1 MTADRGVVDR
11 LFRQLQT
18 GLTDRLYTIDQPH
31 RLAAL
36 IANRFF
42 DCVQIGNNARL
53 IVNRHRANH
62 VGVGG
67 MSGNKVKVQL
77 PILIDRDRDN
87 FVIDVQQFVPVLDRN
102 RNRFVFRGTVH
113 QQTRLGRW
121 GFFAALL
128 TNVAQRR
135 KDCHLNRFGCTA
147 GKNNLAV
154 ARSEHVPH
162 RIASRLEHVPGFQ
175 SGDVVTTGVAVTK
188 LHRLASRVGCDF

>member
-67 MSGNKVKVQL
+67 MFGNKVIIEL
-77 PILIDRDRDN
+77 AILIDRDRDN
-87 FVIDVQQFVPVLDRN
+87 FVIDVQ
-102 RNRFVFRGTVH
+102 
-113 QQTRLGRW
+113 
-121 GFFAALL
+121 
-128 TNVAQRR
+128 
-135 KDCHLNRFGCTA
+135 
-147 GKNNLAV
+147 
-154 ARSEHVPH
+154 
-162 RIASRLEHVPGFQ
+162 
-175 SGDVVTTGVAVTK
+175 
-188 LHRLASRVGCDF
+188 